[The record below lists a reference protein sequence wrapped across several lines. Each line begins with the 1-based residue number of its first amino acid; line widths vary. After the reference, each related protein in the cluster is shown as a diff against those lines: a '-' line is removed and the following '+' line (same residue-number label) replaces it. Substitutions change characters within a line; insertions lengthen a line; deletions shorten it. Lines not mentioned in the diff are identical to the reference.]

1 MFSKKKDKP
10 FNPYENHI
18 DELIYK
24 VWEERDRLYEKTR
37 QAITRVGVI
46 NLYPDG
52 ADRKKAVSD
61 AEEAKHALLVAIGAY
76 DTARME
82 YNNYIK
88 KYAEKF
94 DSPKRNGL
102 PRAMKLLNGL
112 TNTII
117 KGERNENYC

>member
-1 MFSKKKDKP
+1 MFKKKKP
-10 FNPYENHI
+10 FNAYENRV
-18 DELIYK
+18 DDLIHE
-24 VWEERDRLYEKTR
+24 VWEARDRLYEKTR

-52 ADRKKAVSD
+52 ADRRKAVSD
-61 AEEAKHALLVAIGAY
+61 AEEAKRTLIVAIGEY

-94 DSPKRNGL
+94 DSPKEEWTTTSHEIVEW
-102 PRAMKLLNGL
+102 AYKYYY
-112 TNTII
+112 
-117 KGERNENYC
+117 KG